1 MARWA
6 NSRMLNFVFAIT
18 ISGSILF
25 TACDGATHTPSL
37 PGTPMPT
44 PSSIITSGNMDKLTE
59 LAHWPVI
66 GWVKYCLLFS
76 PDSRLLAL
84 ALEQGPTIQLRDVTT
99 GNTVGTLTGL
109 TSRVDDL
116 AFSPDGK
123 TLAAS
128 SYDKTVKIWN
138 VKTGQELQTLS
149 FPDAAFGIA
158 FSPDGKLLAVG
169 IRNGT
174 IQVLDTDSGQVFRT
188 FSGHTGL
195 VNSVVFFPDGKKIA
209 SGSFDGII
217 ILWDVASGK
226 EIQRFQGHSS
236 SVWKV
241 SNTPDGKALASAST
255 DGTVRVWNSATG
267 QETLVLKDNQV
278 LEWFDVDFSVD
289 GKYLAAASQN
299 TLAIWDVAGGRKLRA
314 IDSLMTGID
323 TLSFSPDG
331 KLLATGGDGAVRLW
345 GMP

>member
-1 MARWA
+1 
-6 NSRMLNFVFAIT
+6 ML
-18 ISGSILF
+18 LL
-25 TACDGATHTPSL
+25 TACNKGASPPSL

-44 PSSIITSGNMDKLTE
+44 PPSIITTENMDKLTE

-66 GWVKYCLLFS
+66 GWVEYCLLFS
-76 PDSRLLAL
+76 PDSQILAL
-84 ALEQGPTIQLRDVTT
+84 AIVEDYDTTIHLRDVTT
-99 GNTVGTLTGL
+99 GYTVGTLTGL
-109 TSRVDDL
+109 TGRVDGL

-169 IRNGT
+169 IRNGPV
-174 IQVLDTDSGQVFRT
+174 QLLEPDSGIIFRT
-188 FSGHTGL
+188 FTGHTDL

-209 SGSFDGII
+209 AGSSDGTI
-217 ILWDVASGK
+217 ILWDVAGGK
-226 EIQRFQGHSS
+226 EMQRFQGHTR

-241 SNTPDGKALASAST
+241 SISPDGKTLASAST
-255 DGTVRVWNSATG
+255 DGTIRLWNAATG
-267 QETLVLKDNQV
+267 QEMLILKDNTV
-278 LEWFDVDFSVD
+278 FEWFDVEFSMD

-299 TLAIWDVAGGRKLRA
+299 RLVIWDVASGRKLRA
-314 IDSLMTGID
+314 IDSLETGVD

-345 GMP
+345 GVPEKN